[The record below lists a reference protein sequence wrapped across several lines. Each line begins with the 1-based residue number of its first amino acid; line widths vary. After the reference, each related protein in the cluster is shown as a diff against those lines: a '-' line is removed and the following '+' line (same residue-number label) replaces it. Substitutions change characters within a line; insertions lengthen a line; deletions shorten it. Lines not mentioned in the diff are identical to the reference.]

1 MRERGRSS
9 GTGGLRSSPV
19 AAHPFTSSTVYL
31 NGEFVAADEARVSVF
46 DRGFL
51 FGDAVYEV
59 IRYFDGSPFAMDLH
73 LERLERT
80 LREVRFAHF
89 RAGDIVALGE
99 ELLARNDLSNACVY
113 WQITRGCGSGRSHLP
128 PAEMHATVFGCVD
141 RTPPLSECSEPA
153 EVSAALHED
162 WRWSRCDIKSTNLL
176 PNVLG
181 KIAVA
186 DRGAAEVIFHRGGL
200 VSEGGSTTVLMAR
213 GGRVFTPPIDDPD
226 LSILHGVTRRVVA
239 RLPGVDLVEQP
250 VRVEELR
257 TADEIILAG
266 TRTLLAAVT
275 RLDGK
280 AVGGGRAGPV
290 VRTLLARFV
299 EAIHAAIDS

>member
-1 MRERGRSS
+1 M
-9 GTGGLRSSPV
+9 
-19 AAHPFTSSTVYL
+19 AAHAPSSSTIYL
-31 NGEFVAADEARVSVF
+31 DGDFLPASEARVSVF

-59 IRYFDGSPFAMDLH
+59 IRYFDGVPFAMDLH

-89 RAGDIVALGE
+89 RARDIVSLGD
-99 ELLARNDLSNACVY
+99 ELLSRNDLNNACIY
-113 WQITRGCGSGRSHLP
+113 WQITRGCGPGRSHLP
-128 PAEMHATVFGCVD
+128 PTDMHATVFGCVD
-141 RTPPLSECSEPA
+141 RTPPLSDCAEPP

-176 PNVLG
+176 PNILG
-181 KIAVA
+181 KIAA
-186 DRGAAEVIFHRGGL
+186 AERGASEVIFHRNGFL
-200 VSEGGSTTVLMAR
+200 SEGGSTTVLIVR

-250 VRVEELR
+250 VRVEELLA
-257 TADEIILAG
+257 ADEVILAG

-275 RLDGK
+275 RLEGEPVGDGR
-280 AVGGGRAGPV
+280 VGPV
-290 VRTLLARFV
+290 VRSVLARFV
-299 EAIHAAIDS
+299 EAIHTAIER